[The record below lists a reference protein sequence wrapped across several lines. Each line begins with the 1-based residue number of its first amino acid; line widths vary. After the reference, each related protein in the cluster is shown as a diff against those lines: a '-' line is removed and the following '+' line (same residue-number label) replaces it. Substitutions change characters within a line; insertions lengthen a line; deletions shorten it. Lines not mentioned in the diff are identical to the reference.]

1 MTSPKRCG
9 ATVRSTGK
17 PCAQP
22 IDAAAKRCRF
32 HGGASPNAK
41 AGAERR
47 RGEMIA
53 ARAMETYGLPVE
65 VSPVDGLLAEVHRTA
80 GHIAWLEQRIRTLD
94 ETALV
99 WGKTETVEKTATE
112 FPGTDTTHSAVP
124 HALLKL
130 YRDERS
136 HFVSACK
143 TAIAAGI
150 EERRVRL
157 AESQG
162 QLMVDVIRG
171 ILGDM
176 NLSVDQQA
184 RVPDVVPR
192 WLRLVS

>member
-1 MTSPKRCG
+1 MATCG
-9 ATVRSTGK
+9 AKAKSTGQHCMR
-17 PCAQP
+17 PVANGNL
-22 IDAAAKRCRF
+22 RCRH
-32 HGGASPNAK
+32 HGGATKQAK
-41 AGAERR
+41 AGASRR
-47 RGEMIA
+47 KGEAIA
-53 ARAMETYGLPVE
+53 AKAMETYGLPVE
-65 VSPVDGLLAEVHRTA
+65 VSPVDGLLQEVCRTA
-80 GHIAWLEQRIRTLD
+80 GHIAWLEQRIRALD
-94 ETALV
+94 ESEIA
-99 WGKTETVEKTATE
+99 WGRTEQVEKAATE
-112 FPGTDTTHSAVP
+112 FPGIDTTSSAVP

-130 YRDERS
+130 YREERG
-136 HFVSACK
+136 HFVNACK

-150 EERRVRL
+150 DERRVRL